1 LYCEGD
7 IFINS
12 IKKAIEYFNENN
24 EASLKKERNR
34 GERSIEMIKN
44 PKSRVNVYH
53 APMSP
58 KFRDLKD
65 SFPQKSGTNYTSDCK
80 QDHKNV
86 K

>member
-1 LYCEGD
+1 
-7 IFINS
+7 
-12 IKKAIEYFNENN
+12 
-24 EASLKKERNR
+24 
-34 GERSIEMIKN
+34 MIKN